1 MTSIPNHCF
10 YRAVSLGQITHR
22 LQLDFL
28 GRPRFPGTE
37 QRYTNR
43 FIMLF
48 VTGSWTLL
56 NVALIYAA
64 NYKWMRAMD
73 ITASDLTAFA
83 LVNITMYGFAV
94 FVAQSTRSSIRE
106 KFMIREERCYDLEDV
121 MCASTCLPCTVA
133 QMARHT
139 ANYND
144 YEAVCCSKTGLPD
157 GVKVKHTVSMKEQGD
172 FVV

>member
-1 MTSIPNHCF
+1 
-10 YRAVSLGQITHR
+10 
-22 LQLDFL
+22 
-28 GRPRFPGTE
+28 
-37 QRYTNR
+37 
-43 FIMLF
+43 MLF
-48 VTGSWTLL
+48 VTSSWAAL
-56 NVALIYAA
+56 NIGLIYAA

-83 LVNITMYGFAV
+83 LVNVSMYGFAV

-139 ANYND
+139 ANY
-144 YEAVCCSKTGLPD
+144 EEIEETQGICCTGTCCSSTGLP
-157 GVKVKHTVSMKEQGD
+157 EQGGSSNGQGETTPMIPA
-172 FVV
+172 VVI